1 MRTLNDI
8 SCLTHILCFCQY
20 ECSLKFEYAYRLKVL
35 FSEFEEEV
43 FEIENN

>member
-20 ECSLKFEYAYRLKVL
+20 EGSLKFEYAYRLKVL
-35 FSEFEEEV
+35 FSELEEEV